1 MNKRCIVNVATGHFY
16 VGQQVAS
23 MFSFFGQPNF
33 DGQNPI
39 LCELEGKYDGLY
51 WQDIFPIPSRGHEQ
65 SPYGFKAH
73 AIRQAYAKGYKSIL
87 WTDSPAMAQAMDI
100 APIFERIEYYGYY
113 VMSHHD
119 PLENW
124 VGDTALKRFGMTREQ
139 LKGFHHRAI
148 MGVTDPKILVDHAD
162 GNGLNN
168 QRSNLR
174 ICNRSQN
181 AANHNYT
188 KKEWTT
194 SKHFGVS
201 WMPKAKRWR
210 AYTTKNRKQISLGLY
225 LREEDA
231 AKAYNEGAIKY
242 HGEFTKLNV
251 IA

>member
-1 MNKRCIVNVATGHFY
+1 MVDDADYEALLNYSWIHHKNGNT
-16 VGQQVAS
+16 
-23 MFSFFGQPNF
+23 
-33 DGQNPI
+33 
-39 LCELEGKYDGLY
+39 
-51 WQDIFPIPSRGHEQ
+51 
-65 SPYGFKAH
+65 
-73 AIRQAYAKGYKSIL
+73 AYASTRFYGPNDMYFSI
-87 WTDSPAMAQAMDI
+87 DM
-100 APIFERIEYYGYY
+100 
-113 VMSHHD
+113 
-119 PLENW
+119 
-124 VGDTALKRFGMTREQ
+124 
-139 LKGFHHRAI
+139 HRAI

-210 AYTTKNRKQISLGLY
+210 AYTTKNKKQISLGLY

-231 AKAYNEGAIKY
+231 AKAYNDGAIKY
-242 HGEFTKLNV
+242 HGEFAKLNV